1 MLKLFTS
8 PLPTLRRARKMRSDI
23 KGRFWGFKNIPVR
36 RGRGRLFPAAWP
48 SGFNGPALCS
58 GQAVAF
64 AFIDKKTR
72 LGLRFP
78 DSVLTF
84 AVLSNAQDLLTKI
97 PFVTIMI
104 YIQIKE
110 NESIDKALKRF
121 KKKFEKTGVLKQ
133 LRARTAFKKKSVKKR
148 MEVLDAVYR
157 EHMKAEE
164 AK

>member
-1 MLKLFTS
+1 
-8 PLPTLRRARKMRSDI
+8 
-23 KGRFWGFKNIPVR
+23 
-36 RGRGRLFPAAWP
+36 
-48 SGFNGPALCS
+48 
-58 GQAVAF
+58 
-64 AFIDKKTR
+64 
-72 LGLRFP
+72 
-78 DSVLTF
+78 
-84 AVLSNAQDLLTKI
+84 
-97 PFVTIMI
+97 MI